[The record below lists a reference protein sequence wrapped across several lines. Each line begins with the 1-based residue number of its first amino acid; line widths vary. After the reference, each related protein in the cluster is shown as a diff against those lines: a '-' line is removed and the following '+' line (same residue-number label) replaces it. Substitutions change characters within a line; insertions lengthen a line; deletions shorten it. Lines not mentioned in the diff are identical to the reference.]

1 MKVLI
6 AEDNALWRASLER
19 QVENWGY
26 EPVLAN
32 DGAAAMDVLRRSD
45 APRMAILD
53 WQMPELDGI
62 DVCRMIKSDEQHP
75 FTYVIMLT
83 GRDAEEDM
91 VAGLDAG
98 ADDYLTKP
106 VEPKILCSRLRA
118 AKRIVEAV
126 PPKEWAMP
134 RIPGYQVHRLLG
146 KGAFATVW
154 QATQEKTGQPIAL
167 KVIRI
172 DLATDEVFSRFA
184 REIQL
189 TEKLK
194 HPFIGGILD
203 SRIDHQLGYYAM
215 ELIDGLTLDKYVKE
229 TQPKS
234 GRILRLAAD
243 VCDGLHYA
251 HQQGIIHRDLKPTN
265 IMVTQDHRPKIF
277 DFGLARNM
285 FCPDPEAETLH
296 SLDGSVIGT
305 PLFMA
310 PEQARGENDALDGR
324 ADVYAVGIIV
334 YLFLLRRHP
343 HRVNMKDRWQTIRE
357 IAGGQVRR
365 PREIR
370 PDFSREMESILM
382 KSLAEN
388 PDDRYATAAEFG
400 AELRRFIKERT
411 EAQLRGSQ
419 PKSSKDM

>member
-6 AEDNALWRASLER
+6 AEDNPLWRASLER
-19 QVENWGY
+19 QIENWGY

-32 DGAAAMDVLRRSD
+32 DGAAAMEVLKRSD
-45 APRMAILD
+45 APRLAILD
-53 WQMPELDGI
+53 WQMPEMDGI
-62 DVCRMIKSDEQHP
+62 DVCRCIKSDEHHP

-83 GRDAEEDM
+83 GRDADEDM

-106 VEPKILCSRLRA
+106 VEPKVLCSRLKA
-118 AKRIVEAV
+118 ARRIVEAV

-134 RIPGYQVHRLLG
+134 RIPGYQVHKLLG

-154 QATQEKTGQPIAL
+154 EATHEKTDRPVAL

-172 DLATDEVFSRFA
+172 DLATEEVFGRFA
-184 REIQL
+184 REIQV
-189 TEKLK
+189 TEKLN

-215 ELIDGLTLDKYVKE
+215 ELVDGLTLDKYVKE
-229 TQPKS
+229 AEPKS

-243 VCDGLHYA
+243 VCDGLDYA

-265 IMVTQDHRPKIF
+265 IMVTHDHRPKIL

-285 FCPDPEAETLH
+285 FCPDAETETLH

-310 PEQARGENDALDGR
+310 PEQARGENESLDGR

-370 PDFSREMESILM
+370 PDFSREMEGILM

-388 PDDRYATAAEFG
+388 PEDRYATAADFG

-411 EAQLRGSQ
+411 AAQSRKQQGTGEAQG
-419 PKSSKDM
+419 